1 VTSVAPGAHPAPEEV
16 DALLDPVGGDAG
28 VAAHVEGC
36 ERCAQV
42 RADLARVRS
51 LLAEQA
57 RHVPAEPADLG
68 ARIAAALA
76 AEPPLQ
82 PSAPGWGAP
91 AAAGAPADGH
101 AAEGPAAAP
110 VTDLEAHRRRRRR
123 ATTWF
128 AAAASVAVVA
138 LGGALVLPGLVDDA
152 GDSTSGA
159 AEDAGVGAEPPPA
172 AQPSVDPSDLDPGP
186 SRGSSVQGGGGV
198 VDVSGTD
205 YTSASLAQQ
214 AAALL
219 AADPGTSGGSG
230 EGLTE
235 SDTDDALARLR
246 ALPTCL
252 SALGFGATTE
262 AVDLASYEGD
272 PATVVVL
279 DDGGT
284 DLVVVVPAGCG
295 AGDDRVLDSAPL
307 P

>member
-1 VTSVAPGAHPAPEEV
+1 MTSAAPGAHPAPEEV

-42 RADLARVRS
+42 RADLAQVRT

-57 RHVPAEPADLG
+57 LRVPAEPADLA

-82 PSAPGWGAP
+82 PPRPGWGVPTAAGPSAP
-91 AAAGAPADGH
+91 AA
-101 AAEGPAAAP
+101 
-110 VTDLEAHRRRRRR
+110 VTDLDAHRRRRPR

-138 LGGALVLPGLVDDA
+138 LGAALLPGLLDGD
-152 GDSTSGA
+152 DSTAGA
-159 AEDAGVGAEPPPA
+159 AEDAGVGAPAPA
-172 AQPSVDPSDLDPGP
+172 AEPAPTLSGSGSGP
-186 SRGSSVQGGGGV
+186 SRGASVQGGGGV

-205 YTSASLAQQ
+205 YTSADLVGQ
-214 AAALL
+214 AAQLL
-219 AADPGTSGGSG
+219 AAAPGGTG
-230 EGLTE
+230 EGQAE
-235 SDTDDALARLR
+235 AQDADDALARLR
-246 ALPTCL
+246 TLPTCL
-252 SALGFGATTE
+252 TALGYGTSTR
-262 AVDLASYEGD
+262 AVDLASYEGE

-279 DDGGT
+279 DDVGG

-295 AGDDRVLDSAPL
+295 AGDDRVLDAAPL